1 MAEFRMCQVDAF
13 TRTRFAGNPAAVV
26 LLDSWLPDSV
36 LTAIAAENNLAETA
50 FLVSA
55 DEDGH
60 ELRWFTPTTE
70 VPLCGH
76 ATLASA
82 LVLAD
87 EIGLSPP
94 FRFHTRKS
102 GTLRVDRSEAGF
114 AMRLPRRRVDP
125 GGDPAEIAAVLGI
138 PVLET
143 RFVPVDGDDTVLAL
157 VADEGALMTMRPDI
171 RAIAALDA
179 RSLLVTAKG
188 DSVDFVSRYFAP
200 RFGIDE
206 DPVTGSAHCALAPF
220 WAAKLGGTTFT
231 ARQLSRRG
239 GSLTCRLE
247 DDAVIIGGQAVLYL
261 RGTIIVE

>member
-1 MAEFRMCQVDAF
+1 MADFRMFQVDAF

-50 FLVSA
+50 FLISA
-55 DEDGH
+55 AEDGH

-102 GTLRVDRSEAGF
+102 GTLRVDRSEEGF

>member
-1 MAEFRMCQVDAF
+1 MAQLRMFQVDAF
-13 TRTRFAGNPAAVV
+13 TKTRFAGNPAAVV
-26 LLDSWLPDSV
+26 LLDTWLPDAV

-50 FLVSA
+50 FLVA
-55 DEDGH
+55 TAQDGY
-60 ELRWFTPTTE
+60 ELRWFTPTSE

-94 FRFHTRKS
+94 FQFHTRKS
-102 GTLRVDRSEAGF
+102 GTLQVDRSETGYS
-114 AMRLPRRRVDP
+114 MRLPRRTVVP

-143 RFVPVDGDDTVLAL
+143 RFVPVDGDDMVLAV
-157 VADEGALMTMRPDI
+157 VADEGALMAMRPDI

-206 DPVTGSAHCALAPF
+206 DSVTGSTHCALTPF
-220 WAAKLGGTTFT
+220 WAERLGKTSLT
-231 ARQLSRRG
+231 ARQLSKRG
-239 GSLTCRLE
+239 GSLTCQLD
-247 DDAVIIGGQAVLYL
+247 DDAVIIGGEAVLYL
-261 RGTIIVE
+261 RGTIIVD